1 MVGLRSIA
9 FIAMMILLPQGLKD
23 GIAEDIISL
32 NAQPQKLLLIHLL
45 LNHQQTLHLSVI
57 PLLIVIVVCLLP
69 QNALQMI
76 LKLIALG
83 TLALLLPQLHL
94 ILAHPLGQVLQVTT
108 IVEKLLLLLDRI
120 LFKVWA

>member
-1 MVGLRSIA
+1 MVGLSNIA
-9 FIAMMILLPQGLKD
+9 FIAMMILIPQGLKD

-32 NAQPQKLLLIHLL
+32 NAQLQKLLLILL
-45 LNHQQTLHLSVI
+45 LNHQLTLHLSVI
-57 PLLIVIVVCLLP
+57 PPLIVIVVCPLP

-76 LKLIALG
+76 LKLIALE
-83 TLALLLPQLHL
+83 TLALLLLLLHL
-94 ILAHPLGQVLQVTT
+94 ILALPLGQVLQVIT